1 MRWLYSTVLSTLLLL
16 VLSTN
21 ATAQE
26 VVKEFTQRT
35 STHAQPD
42 YIKPGTN
49 GKIYNLRGDFK
60 MAGNTNLTL
69 TNYTNDGNNSGSMSY
84 VDIDLDGTT
93 INSSSSFLDITNDAC
108 TEIVYA
114 GLYWS
119 GRANT
124 GNMSFSVTGSVETG
138 GTTTTQTLN
147 HTHNGSNNLDAT
159 AVTISR
165 AGSSNNYYPV
175 QIVKIGDK
183 EFEFT
188 INNNGTVTK
197 RERVNNG
204 TWSGSTQ
211 VNVTVVNNLT
221 NTNNITYSIVSN
233 DTVTV
238 GTGDNRVQTWTE
250 TSTATQIDE
259 NSGYKTFT
267 LTTPII
273 YNYNSVNY
281 TISSIRSYYTESSTR
296 TTTATRTKTRDR
308 WRFIISGWN
317 PWSDWSN
324 YSYGTWSLYSA
335 NKYNASEADFR
346 TSTNNYVT
354 IQGPKT
360 STGTTNYNG
369 TLTKNIVKFKKEGG
383 TYQNITANTSNIYYP
398 SSNSNYAGIYAAY
411 ADVTEYVRANKG
423 GNYFVAD
430 LATTAAADGSG
441 TGYFGGWG
449 LVVVYANPTM
459 KWRDITVFDGYAFM
473 QGNNYKEFSLSG
485 FQAAQNGAVNITM
498 GMMAAEG
505 DVNIEGDNFRIQ
517 TGTSNSWTYLS
528 HAGNATNN
536 FFNSSI
542 QVDGTRNP
550 SLTNNTGIDIAKF
563 DVPNPNNSIIGN
575 GQTSTKFRYGSDGSS
590 SSGNRDT
597 YVIYNVVFA
606 VDAYVPETEVFSV
619 VTSPTG
625 NAINNLQPNDIVTLT
640 ADIHNYGTDAVNNG
654 KLQINIPQGMQLISA
669 VVNTPSNSG
678 ANGTVNF
685 GTPTWTNPVAG
696 GVNGIP
702 AATLGGV
709 LDWDLG
715 YIPTQALVGGLKV
728 PLATLTYELKVT
740 DDCMILQASKGNC
753 ILLAE
758 VEGKITGKG
767 VNSGANFEQVL
778 ITGYNTD
785 CNNTPIYGGL
795 NMEIKPL
802 PTFLNSC
809 SANNPNPVVNEV
821 RMFKRFCSVP
831 GDVIPRAE
839 ITEVYPAGTKFY
851 TDAGVEVI
859 GDFAVDSGGA
869 VINYRAVLSGA
880 PVSCYLKLATQLDVI
895 TTQPTTNDVTFCA
908 GEPIDLNNTPSNG
921 TYQLFYFQNQTDT
934 TPMTGEPAP
943 TGSGTFTYWVAEGTS
958 NGSTTCFGTKKSFT
972 ITVKAVPTAATLANV
987 ELCTFADYVSTINA
1001 NGATA
1006 AWEYYNGTAWVVVN
1020 TQLVGVAIVANQLKI
1035 TKAPATLNGTKFRV
1049 KLTNTNNC
1057 SSVSNEMTLTVK
1069 GCQMPVNPMIYTP
1082 LKR

>member
-1 MRWLYSTVLSTLLLL
+1 MKNTYSNMRWLYSTVLSTLLLL

-26 VVKEFTQRT
+26 VVKAFTQRT
-35 STHAQPD
+35 STHAQTD
-42 YIKPGTN
+42 YIKPGSG

-69 TNYTNDGNNSGSMSY
+69 TNYTNNGNNSESMSY

-124 GNMSFSVTGSVETG
+124 GS
-138 GTTTTQTLN
+138 QTF
-147 HTHNGSNNLDAT
+147 DAT
-159 AVTISR
+159 NSNVANGIANNATNETLYHNNPNNGYYNVEIIRQSTSCGLFCTTYNPLYRFNFEGTVIEFNFTNSANNSAVQYRYGTSGAWNLI
-165 AGSSNNYYPV
+165 AGNYTTSSSNNAR
-175 QIVKIGDK
+175 
-183 EFEFT
+183 FEFSTPFVVTVNGRVYKINYLNRDSRTNRDQSDYRATSRGYAQVNLKKITT
-188 INNNGTVTK
+188 ISVTK
-197 RERVNNG
+197 NLDKRV
-204 TWSGSTQ
+204 
-211 VNVTVVNNLT
+211 VRL
-221 NTNNITYSIVSN
+221 
-233 DTVTV
+233 
-238 GTGDNRVQTWTE
+238 
-250 TSTATQIDE
+250 
-259 NSGYKTFT
+259 
-267 LTTPII
+267 
-273 YNYNSVNY
+273 
-281 TISSIRSYYTESSTR
+281 
-296 TTTATRTKTRDR
+296 
-308 WRFIISGWN
+308 
-317 PWSDWSN
+317 
-324 YSYGTWSLYSA
+324 
-335 NKYNASEADFR
+335 
-346 TSTNNYVT
+346 
-354 IQGPKT
+354 
-360 STGTTNYNG
+360 
-369 TLTKNIVKFKKEGG
+369 KKEGG

-430 LATTAAADGSG
+430 LATTAAADNSG

-606 VDAYVPETEVFSV
+606 VDAYVPETEVLGQI
-619 VTSPTG
+619 TPTAG
-625 NAINNLQPNDIVTLT
+625 VDINNLQPNDEVTLT
-640 ADIHNYGTDAVNNG
+640 ADIFNYGTDAINNG
-654 KLQINIPQGMQLISA
+654 NLQITIPAGMQLVSTS
-669 VVNTPSNSG
+669 VHTNTQTASG
-678 ANGTVNF
+678 ATASYSFN
-685 GTPTWTNPVAG
+685 TPTWINPTG
-696 GVNGIP
+696 GSNAIP
-702 AATLGGV
+702 AATLGGI
-709 LDWDLG
+709 LEWKLG
-715 YIPTQALVGGLKV
+715 NVPTQNLVNGNKV
-728 PLATLTYELKVT
+728 PLATLTYKLKVT
-740 DDCMILQASKGNC
+740 DNCVILQASNGNC

-795 NMEIKPL
+795 EMKINPL

-831 GDVIPRAE
+831 GNVIPRAE
-839 ITEVYPAGTKFY
+839 ITGVYPAGTKFY

-859 GDFAVDSGGA
+859 GNFAVDSGGA

-908 GEPIDLNNTPSNG
+908 GEPIVLNNTPSNG